1 MLLFCSSNC
10 SSVQIDNKKK
20 DILVCSKGST
30 RRLDNTA
37 TTEEAKYSI
46 NFTRSRGKLCLSVYY
61 NGRNGFLFVN
71 TTKIYQ
77 LKTNDSKVK
86 TYPLRLG
93 NILKDFTVN
102 NIKIRIKWT
111 LVRLFF

>member
-37 TTEEAKYSI
+37 TTEEAK
-46 NFTRSRGKLCLSVYY
+46 
-61 NGRNGFLFVN
+61 
-71 TTKIYQ
+71 
-77 LKTNDSKVK
+77 
-86 TYPLRLG
+86 
-93 NILKDFTVN
+93 
-102 NIKIRIKWT
+102 
-111 LVRLFF
+111 